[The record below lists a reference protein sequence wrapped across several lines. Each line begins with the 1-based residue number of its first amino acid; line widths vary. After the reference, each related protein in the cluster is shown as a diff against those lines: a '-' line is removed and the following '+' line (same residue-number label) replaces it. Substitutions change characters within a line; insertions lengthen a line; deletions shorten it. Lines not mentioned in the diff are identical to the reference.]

1 MQKQEERVVTGRNRK
16 KQVKVAVGGRS
27 IDTTETTGNKC
38 KGIREGKIILQ
49 EILN

>member
-1 MQKQEERVVTGRNRK
+1 MQKQKERVVTGRNRK
-16 KQVKVAVGGRS
+16 KQVKVAVGGRR

-38 KGIREGKIILQ
+38 KGIEGKIILQ